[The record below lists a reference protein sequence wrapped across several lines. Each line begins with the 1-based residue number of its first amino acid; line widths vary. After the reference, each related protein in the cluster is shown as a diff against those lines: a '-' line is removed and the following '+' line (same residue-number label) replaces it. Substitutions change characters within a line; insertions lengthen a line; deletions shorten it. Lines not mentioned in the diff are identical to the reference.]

1 MPHFLPT
8 DSTYPNNQ
16 VIMKKPMMQK
26 SSPLMKQLKQAWP
39 GLAKPMPKK
48 RKKQFDTIRGWVLQI
63 APMEEKQAR
72 ISDASVKEIEELRTK
87 LEKQGNHL
95 SFAVLVNLA
104 VTYGIEEVRKS
115 LLK

>member
-1 MPHFLPT
+1 
-8 DSTYPNNQ
+8 
-16 VIMKKPMMQK
+16 
-26 SSPLMKQLKQAWP
+26 
-39 GLAKPMPKK
+39 
-48 RKKQFDTIRGWVLQI
+48 
-63 APMEEKQAR
+63 MEEKQAR